1 MFSIFNTIKQKF
13 HPLKTRARLIKKS
26 WKWQTADIIF
36 IGTMLFAALALFA
49 LLWYNVRPIKTVDIK
64 VPVATDRSAYAPG
77 EEIGGIFFGEIF
89 YEGDVKVLREVYC
102 RDYKAVIPPPEGAKN
117 GDFYDTQSI
126 PRKLDGLSVTVGKL
140 PDNIPIGKNCI
151 LQFTNVYDIPTP
163 FGTRHISVS
172 YYTQNFAIISQERRQ
187 ILECEAQ
194 GRTNCN
200 TEITPE
206 QSELQNTTVSPDN
219 TTSSNFDPATPE
231 SPLQPRQS
239 AQTTQPTQSS
249 NSAPSE
255 PETAPNEPV
264 QPERTCAIDFLG
276 IKLFCS

>member
-1 MFSIFNTIKQKF
+1 MYRRFIDKVLR
-13 HPLKTRARLIKKS
+13 PLKERTRLITKS
-26 WKWQTADIIF
+26 RKWRVADAVF
-36 IGTMLFAALALFA
+36 LFTMLFASLSLVALIG
-49 LLWYNVRPIKTVDIK
+49 YQVYPIKTLDIK

-77 EEIGGIFFGEIF
+77 EEIGGIFFGEIY

-102 RDYKAVIPPPEGAKN
+102 RDYKAVIPPPAEAKN

-126 PRKLDGLSVTVGKL
+126 PRKLDGLSVTVGRL
-140 PDNIPIGKNCI
+140 PADIPIGKNCI

-206 QSELQNTTVSPDN
+206 NDKELNSTISPDN

-239 AQTTQPTQSS
+239 AQATQPTQSS

-255 PETAPNEPV
+255 PETPRNEPV
-264 QPERTCAIDFLG
+264 QPPARNCAIDFLFLH
-276 IKLFCS
+276 LFC